1 MVKHL
6 TLLLLFI
13 LIIHT
18 AFSQDIK
25 VYESFE
31 EFEPLLHNE
40 NDTTYV
46 INFWATWCKPCVE
59 EMPGFVQLDEK
70 FRDEK
75 FKLILTSL
83 DFETHL
89 NSKVKPFVEKNGIKA
104 EVVLLA
110 DSKAHEWIDKVDKD
124 WAGSIPI
131 TIIYNKDF
139 YYFKEGMLSYNEL
152 DELIT
157 NNLIK

>member
-1 MVKHL
+1 MLKYL
-6 TLLLLFI
+6 TLLVTFI
-13 LIIHT
+13 VVAQFGI
-18 AFSQDIK
+18 AQDIK

-31 EFEPLLHNE
+31 DFEPLLHNE

-59 EMPGFVQLDEK
+59 EMPGFIELDEK
-70 FRDEK
+70 FRNEK
-75 FKLILTSL
+75 FKLILTSM
-83 DFETHL
+83 DFETQI
-89 NSKVKPFVEKNGIKA
+89 NSHVKPFIEKNNIKS

-110 DSKAHEWIDKVDKD
+110 DSKAHEWIDKVDEN
-124 WAGSIPI
+124 WSGSIPI

-152 DELIT
+152 EELIT
-157 NNLIK
+157 NNLKK